1 VANET
6 NKIVH
11 IKDGVIGQIEENFD
25 HNSSPFGSGGLMK

>member
-11 IKDGVIGQIEENFD
+11 IKDGVIGKIEENFNHD
-25 HNSSPFGSGGLMK
+25 ASPFGSGGLMK